1 MVIYQTLRKS
11 LPSPEEVKNQYQYR
25 TRRGVQAMSRVNFFT
40 RAILISF
47 GLALASGCVSTTA
60 VFSLSSSDNLDTWR
74 TASGSQQAELCE
86 NMSSWLAE
94 PVSSP
99 SGLCSCIS
107 TTADNGGYD
116 FMAVSE
122 VAEVCAGLLKGN

>member
-1 MVIYQTLRKS
+1 MVIYQSLRKS
-11 LPSPEEVKNQYQYR
+11 LLSPEEVKINISIEPD
-25 TRRGVQAMSRVNFFT
+25 RGVQAMTSVNFFA

-47 GLALASGCVSTTA
+47 GLALASGCVSTSA

-74 TASGSQQAELCE
+74 AASGSQQAELCE
-86 NMSSWLAE
+86 NISSWLAE

-99 SGLCSCIS
+99 SSLCSCIS

-116 FMAVSE
+116 FMTVLE
-122 VAEVCAGLLKGN
+122 VADVCDGLLKDN

>member
-1 MVIYQTLRKS
+1 VT
-11 LPSPEEVKNQYQYR
+11 
-25 TRRGVQAMSRVNFFT
+25 RVNLFA

-47 GLALASGCVSTTA
+47 GMALANGCASTST
-60 VFSLSSSDNLDTWR
+60 VFSLSSSDNLEIWQ
-74 TASGSQQAELCE
+74 TASGSQQTELCE

-107 TTADNGGYD
+107 TTADDGGYD
-116 FMAVSE
+116 FMTVSE
-122 VAEVCAGLLKGN
+122 IAEVCAGLLKEN

>member
-1 MVIYQTLRKS
+1 M
-11 LPSPEEVKNQYQYR
+11 PSPEGATINTSTGVL
-25 TRRGVQAMSRVNFFT
+25 TLDLGVQAVTRVNFFT
-40 RAILISF
+40 RATLISF
-47 GLALASGCVSTTA
+47 GLALTSGCASTSA

-74 TASGSQQAELCE
+74 TASNSQQALLCE
-86 NMSSWLAE
+86 NLSSWLAE

-116 FMAVSE
+116 FMTVLE
-122 VAEVCAGLLKGN
+122 VADVCAGLLKDN

>member
-1 MVIYQTLRKS
+1 L
-11 LPSPEEVKNQYQYR
+11 LSPEEVKINIS
-25 TRRGVQAMSRVNFFT
+25 TELDRGVQAMTRVNFIT

-47 GLALASGCVSTTA
+47 GLALASGCVSTSA

-107 TTADNGGYD
+107 TTANDGGYD
-116 FMAVSE
+116 FMTVSE
-122 VAEVCAGLLKGN
+122 VAGVCAGLLAEN